1 VIRDREAHIIEQ
13 CKDRSVLHL
22 GCCDHPFTEDA
33 IESGRWL
40 HGRIEDT
47 ARTLIGLDLS
57 AEGLEACRRLGKA
70 TNIVLG
76 DACQIETL
84 PNAPF
89 ERIVAGEIIEH
100 VPNPNEMLVNMQRFL
115 APDGRLIVTTPN
127 AFSLRKQLR
136 VMAGKESVHRDHVC
150 YFSHRTLAQLLRM
163 SGYEV
168 TFQANVA
175 LHDHVPWFS
184 RTLERMA
191 SLMSS
196 AVLEG
201 LYVEARPA

>member
-1 VIRDREAHIIEQ
+1 M
-13 CKDRSVLHL
+13 LHL
-22 GCCDHPFTEDA
+22 GCCDHPFTVDA

-40 HGRIEDT
+40 HGRIED
-47 ARTLIGLDLS
+47 AAETLVGLDLS
-57 AEGLEACRRLGKA
+57 EEGLEACRRLGKD

-76 DACQIETL
+76 DACRIDAL
-84 PNAPF
+84 PHAPF

-100 VPNPNEMLVNMQRFL
+100 VPNPGEMLVNMRRFL
-115 APDGRLIVTTPN
+115 APDGRLIITTPN

-150 YFSHRTLAQLLRM
+150 YFSHRTLEQLLRM

-184 RTLERMA
+184 RTLERIA
-191 SLMSS
+191 SMMSS

-201 LYVEARPA
+201 LYVEARPGPEFTP